1 MTFEPRDKVMID
13 PTMIGPMIDQ
23 LYASVLGR
31 GADPV
36 GYDFYVSEVT
46 SGRLSIRNVAQAIVA
61 SEEFAE
67 VFGYRPPKSV
77 TVISD
82 GNVFILPPSS
92 VLEHELASPQGYE
105 PWVLPYFCDMCQEG
119 MTVLDIGASWG
130 AFTLPASRR
139 VGDRGR
145 VFAIEA
151 SARNCK
157 ILQNNIWENGLTN
170 VEVLPFGVSDG
181 VGAAVA
187 IGNYAEN
194 NATVRPLGSRIN
206 LNSPEFSIVP
216 LIPIDVLLPRLGK
229 VDLVKIDIEGMEY
242 RALMGGMALFRANKP
257 IIFLEYSPAF
267 QQAGSGVEGRYLL
280 ILLHMLGYQLEILH
294 RNRDREL
301 LDRDSMA
308 KTIDLIDAAWKRHVD
323 EDSGTHLDLCAHP

>member
-1 MTFEPRDKVMID
+1 MEPLMASQTVIDKKTIESIVED
-13 PTMIGPMIDQ
+13 
-23 LYASVLGR
+23 LYQSLLSRSPDASGH
-31 GADPV
+31 A
-36 GYDFYVSEVT
+36 FYVAEILAS
-46 SGRLSIRNVAQAIVA
+46 RLSIAEVARGIINSQ
-61 SEEFAE
+61 EFAE
-67 VFGYRPPKSV
+67 ISGRRSPPPARV
-77 TVISD
+77 VSD
-82 GNVFILPPSS
+82 GNVFLLPPGS

-105 PWVLPYFCDMCQEG
+105 PWVLPYFCDMCRDG

-139 VGDRGR
+139 VGERGR

-151 SARNCK
+151 NARNCK

-170 VEVLPFGVSDG
+170 VEILPFGVSDNLG
-181 VGAAVA
+181 SAIS

-194 NATVRPLGSRIN
+194 NTTVRALGSRID
-206 LNSPEFSIVP
+206 LESPEFSIVP

-242 RALMGGMALFRANKP
+242 RALMGGMAFFRANKP

-280 ILLHMLGYQLEILH
+280 TLLHMLGYRFEILH

-301 LDRDSMA
+301 LDRDSMS
-308 KTIDLIDAAWKRHVD
+308 KTIDLIDAAWQRHVD